1 MAWFA
6 DATPLEFNP
15 DEDFWHILSK
25 RDADEE
31 GGDEDATKKPILDKI
46 KESPKMIKEEVIK
59 DANILSEKTH
69 IPTWGIFTIFA
80 VIVLV
85 VIGLIGWCAYRF
97 LKKKKPK
104 GAEDKKGEDDENAL
118 VDNEEANIEDIEE
131 PEQQEGHGRLKYR
144 LEYDFTTQELKVTVL
159 EAQELPPTDWSTG
172 ATDPFVKVYLLP
184 DKKPKF
190 ETKVHRKNCNPTF
203 NQTFVFKNIPY
214 VDTFDKTLVF
224 AMYDYDRFSSS
235 DQTGEF
241 QLPLNSVDLAGPV
254 EEWKDLAAVD
264 DGSNQYLGDLCLSLR
279 YVPSSGKL
287 TVAVLE
293 ARKLKKMDITG
304 ASDPYVKIK
313 LFDNKGKRIGK
324 KKKTS
329 VKSCNLNPYWNE
341 SFVFLI
347 DEMDMK
353 RVYIDVTVCDYDLIG
368 SGDPIGKI
376 MLGWNQSKLYKPGFK
391 HWKEVLENP
400 RRPIIKWHVLQDAE
414 PEEEEEKDK
423 DKKKDKDKDKD
434 KKDKDKDK
442 DKKDKDK
449 DKKDDKKKDEKK
461 DEKKK

>member
-1 MAWFA
+1 MNGARSRFRR
-6 DATPLEFNP
+6 DVM
-15 DEDFWHILSK
+15 ED
-25 RDADEE
+25 
-31 GGDEDATKKPILDKI
+31 I
-46 KESPKMIKEEVIK
+46 KEAEVKVEEEIKHLEKEAEDIVAPAAEKVGMEPWMILAII
-59 DANILSEKTH
+59 A
-69 IPTWGIFTIFA
+69 G
-80 VIVLV
+80 IVLV
-85 VIGLIGWCAYRF
+85 LIGVGIWCIWRF
-97 LKKKKPK
+97 CKKKRPK
-104 GAEDKKGEDDENAL
+104 GAQEQEDDEKDL
-118 VDNEEANIEDIEE
+118 VNNEEEVAEEIEE
-131 PEQQEGHGRLKYR
+131 TKGEEDFKGKIHYK
-144 LEYDFTTQELKVTVL
+144 LEYDFTTQELKVTVI
-159 EAQELPPTDWSTG
+159 ECSDLPPTDWSTG
-172 ATDPFVKVYLLP
+172 LTDPFVKVYLLP
-184 DKKPKF
+184 DKKPKY
-190 ETKVHRKNCNPTF
+190 ETKVHRKESEPKVRSDL
-203 NQTFVFKNIPY
+203 VFKNLPY

-224 AMYDYDRFSSS
+224 AVYDYDRFSSS

-241 QLPLNSVDLAGPV
+241 QLPLNQVDLAGPV
-254 EEWKDLAAVD
+254 QEWKDLAPVD

-376 MLGWNQSKLYKPGFK
+376 MLGWNQSKTYKPGFK

-414 PEEEEEKDK
+414 PEEEEDPK
-423 DKKKDKDKDKD
+423 DKKKKDKEKE
-434 KKDKDKDK
+434 KEKEG
-442 DKKDKDK
+442 K
-449 DKKDDKKKDEKK
+449 DKKDDKKD
-461 DEKKK
+461 DKKK

>member
-1 MAWFA
+1 MGEA
-6 DATPLEFNP
+6 
-15 DEDFWHILSK
+15 
-25 RDADEE
+25 EE
-31 GGDEDATKKPILDKI
+31 GAGVIEKV
-46 KESPKMIKEEVIK
+46 KEIEHEVEEKFEENVVDPIK
-59 DANILSEKTH
+59 DKTGLEAWQIL
-69 IPTWGIFTIFA
+69 TIFA
-80 VIVLV
+80 VILV
-85 VIGLIGWCAYRF
+85 AILAGIGWCVYRF
-97 LKKKKPK
+97 FKKKRPK
-104 GAEDKKGEDDENAL
+104 GAEEGKKEDDENAL
-118 VDNEEANIEDIEE
+118 VDNEEANVEE
-131 PEQQEGHGRLKYR
+131 VEEEQKDEAKGRIRFR
-144 LEYDFTTQELKVTVL
+144 LEYDFTLQELKVTVI
-159 EAQELPPTDWSTG
+159 ECADLPPSDWSTG
-172 ATDPFVKVYLLP
+172 LTDPFVKLYLLP
-184 DKKPKF
+184 DKKPKY
-190 ETKVHRKNCNPTF
+190 ETKVHRKNLHPKF
-203 NQTFVFKNIPY
+203 DQTFIFKNIPY

-224 AMYDYDRFSSS
+224 AVYDYDRFSSS
-235 DQTGEF
+235 DQQSEI
-241 QLPLNSVDLAGPV
+241 QLPLNSIDLAGPV

-264 DGSNQYLGDLCLSLR
+264 DGSDQYLGDLCLSLR

-376 MLGWNQSKLYKPGFK
+376 FLGWNQSKTYKPGFK

-400 RRPIIKWHVLQDAE
+400 RRPIIKWHVLQDPE

-423 DKKKDKDKDKD
+423 DKKKKDKDKEKDGKDGKDKD
-434 KKDKDKDK
+434 KKD
-442 DKKDKDK
+442 
-449 DKKDDKKKDEKK
+449 
-461 DEKKK
+461 EKKK